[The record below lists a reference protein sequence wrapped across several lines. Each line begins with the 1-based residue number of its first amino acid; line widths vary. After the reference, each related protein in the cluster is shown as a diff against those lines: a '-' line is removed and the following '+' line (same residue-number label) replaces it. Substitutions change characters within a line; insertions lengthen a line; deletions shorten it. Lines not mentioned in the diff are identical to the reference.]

1 MTTRRATFVG
11 AVGAL
16 LIVLIPVEATAPVVL
31 AGALLAVWL
40 IVASL
45 VGLAGTHGSG
55 RRPLIAV
62 APIPLRFSG
71 PMGKFRLRKQGDG
84 RVVEI
89 VAEDVVLAEVRAT
102 DLRDE
107 IDLRQAVAD
116 NELED
121 LGSALGQAMD
131 IVHDADL
138 AHLDWDDH
146 GADAD
151 VETEHHR
158 SSGW

>member
-11 AVGAL
+11 SVGAL

-31 AGALLAVWL
+31 AGAMLAVWL

-45 VGLAGTHGSG
+45 VGLAATHGSA
-55 RRPLIAV
+55 RRPWIAIG
-62 APIPLRFSG
+62 PIPLRFSG
-71 PMGKFRLRKQGDG
+71 PMGRFRLRKQGDG

-107 IDLRQAVAD
+107 INLRQAVAD
-116 NELED
+116 DELED

-131 IVHDADL
+131 MVHDADL

-151 VETEHHR
+151 LEDDHR